1 MTTPLPADADGAEL
15 AASDAPR
22 TVAAICIYLLAED
35 GAWRAA
41 RPLREHR
48 CMAASSLAAPSLEKQ
63 RRLCLKGDHVR
74 CPAYLT
80 AREALARDRGIS
92 VEDLEA
98 FEERLASRVPRSV
111 PVALDR
117 PSAIAGPLAVVGGT
131 RQATRIGLAAVM
143 LAAGGVL
150 LAARFVGGGPAGS
163 AGPTPTASLAAASP
177 TPSLTAA
184 PSLSPS
190 PSPTASPSPSPSA
203 SPTPTLTPSPGP
215 SPSPSP
221 APKPSASPSPSLPAP
236 TRTYTVQAGDTLIGI
251 AAKFKT
257 TVAIL
262 QALNGI
268 EDARLIHTG
277 QVLKIP

>member
-1 MTTPLPADADGAEL
+1 VTTPHRPDADGAEF

-48 CMAASSLAAPSLEKQ
+48 CTAASPLAAPSLEKQ
-63 RRLCLKGDHVR
+63 RRLCLIDDHVR
-74 CPAYLT
+74 CPAYLI
-80 AREALARDRGIS
+80 AREALALDRGVS

-150 LAARFVGGGPAGS
+150 LAARFVGSGPAGS
-163 AGPTPTASLAAASP
+163 AEATPTASP
-177 TPSLTAA
+177 
-184 PSLSPS
+184 SPS
-190 PSPTASPSPSPSA
+190 SSPTASPSPSPSPSA
-203 SPTPTLTPSPGP
+203 SPSPSPSPTPT
-215 SPSPSP
+215 PSPSP
-221 APKPSASPSPSLPAP
+221 APKPSASSSPSLPAP

-251 AAKFKT
+251 AAKFDT

-268 EDARLIHTG
+268 DDARLIHTG

>member
-1 MTTPLPADADGAEL
+1 MTTPHRADADGAEL

-22 TVAAICIYLLAED
+22 TVAAICMYLLAED

-48 CMAASSLAAPSLEKQ
+48 CTAASPLVAPSLEKQ
-63 RRLCLKGDHVR
+63 RRLCLIDDHVH

-80 AREALARDRGIS
+80 AREALARDRGVS

-111 PVALDR
+111 PIAPGSAQRDRRTTGCRRRDETGHAHRAGRGHARRRGRAPGGSLRGWR
-117 PSAIAGPLAVVGGT
+117 PSRICGGYADGVARGGESDAERDRCGIAQPFPLADGQPVT
-131 RQATRIGLAAVM
+131 EPEPESR
-143 LAAGGVL
+143 
-150 LAARFVGGGPAGS
+150 AR
-163 AGPTPTASLAAASP
+163 AS
-177 TPSLTAA
+177 
-184 PSLSPS
+184 
-190 PSPTASPSPSPSA
+190 
-203 SPTPTLTPSPGP
+203 
-215 SPSPSP
+215 

-251 AAKFKT
+251 AAKFNT

-268 EDARLIHTG
+268 DDPRLIHTG

>member
-1 MTTPLPADADGAEL
+1 MTTPHGADADGAEL

-22 TVAAICIYLLAED
+22 TVAAICMYLLAED

-48 CMAASSLAAPSLEKQ
+48 CTAASPVVAPSLEKQ
-63 RRLCLKGDHVR
+63 RRLCLIDDHVR
-74 CPAYLT
+74 CPAYLS
-80 AREALARDRGIS
+80 AREALARDRGVS

-117 PSAIAGPLAVVGGT
+117 PSAITGPLAIVGGT

-163 AGPTPTASLAAASP
+163 VGATPTASPAASSP
-177 TPSLTAA
+177 VPSATAVA
-184 PSLSPS
+184 SPSPS
-190 PSPTASPSPSPSA
+190 PSPTASPSPSPSPSS
-203 SPTPTLTPSPGP
+203 SPIPSPSP

-251 AAKFKT
+251 AARFDT

-268 EDARLIHTG
+268 DDARFIRTG

>member
-1 MTTPLPADADGAEL
+1 MTTPHRADADGAEL

-22 TVAAICIYLLAED
+22 AVAAICIYLLAED

-48 CMAASSLAAPSLEKQ
+48 CTAASPLVAPSLEKQ
-63 RRLCLKGDHVR
+63 RRLCLIDDHVR

-150 LAARFVGGGPAGS
+150 LAARFVGGGPIGS
-163 AGPTPTASLAAASP
+163 AEATPTASPAAARP
-177 TPSLTAA
+177 TPSATATA
-184 PSLSPS
+184 SPSPS
-190 PSPTASPSPSPSA
+190 PSPTASPSPSPSQ
-203 SPTPTLTPSPGP
+203 

-221 APKPSASPSPSLPAP
+221 GQTPSPSPEPKPSASPSPSLPAP

-251 AAKFKT
+251 AAKFDT

-268 EDARLIHTG
+268 DDARFIRTG